1 MQGAT
6 RNTTVSLYTRVS
18 GIDRNNA
25 WNQVTDGTYRPAPQL
40 APPTSGPSPVL
51 CSSLP
56 AKRQETAALPTKPCL
71 PLSPVLLWEMF
82 SSHTAP
88 GPRTACL
95 FGYIPGLGT
104 LPPGKWSKI
113 SGLRSRQMG
122 TAQLQLRMF
131 PSSGSQGGQRH
142 RCAGR
147 APEPNQRCESCLL
160 GGTGGQGAEAAPAG
174 RS

>member
-1 MQGAT
+1 MEPGH
-6 RNTTVSLYTRVS
+6 RWDISPRPPVS
-18 GIDRNNA
+18 
-25 WNQVTDGTYRPAPQL
+25 PAHL
-40 APPTSGPSPVL
+40 G
-51 CSSLP
+51 
-56 AKRQETAALPTKPCL
+56 ALPCPL
-71 PLSPVLLWEMF
+71 QLSPRKTAGNR
-82 SSHTAP
+82 SSTHQALSSP
-88 GPRTACL
+88 IPCPAVGDVFFPHSPWPKDCL
-95 FGYIPGLGT
+95 SIRYIPGLGT